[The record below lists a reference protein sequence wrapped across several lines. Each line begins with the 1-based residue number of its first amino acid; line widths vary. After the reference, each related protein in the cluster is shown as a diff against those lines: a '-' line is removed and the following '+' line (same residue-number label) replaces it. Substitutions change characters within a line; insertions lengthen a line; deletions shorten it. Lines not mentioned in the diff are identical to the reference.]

1 VQTMVRH
8 EGQGL
13 GQEVYMELLFRVSFM
28 LHKATPCQQSLPCLI
43 YLCKILQS
51 TPCILPWQCLHQSG
65 SAGIKSKVSKALQ
78 TELAP
83 DEQCASA
90 NTAVSSFA
98 AFAAAHGQNM

>member
-1 VQTMVRH
+1 
-8 EGQGL
+8 
-13 GQEVYMELLFRVSFM
+13 
-28 LHKATPCQQSLPCLI
+28 
-43 YLCKILQS
+43 
-51 TPCILPWQCLHQSG
+51 LHQSG